1 MSKTLAVTIISALII
16 SAIAIVPCIRFA
28 SAQTNYITINADGSI
43 TPSNAPIQRLGDL
56 YVLTGN
62 MATIYVEKSNLILDG
77 NGYILEGEAPDSTGP
92 FSQTTNYGGIYL
104 ERLQNVTVKGFSIKY
119 CQMGVDLDYCSNIVI
134 SGNNI
139 SGIWHPLTLSFLPSG
154 ITIRGGGNNI
164 VTGNIFENNNVGIF
178 LWEDS
183 KGNIISENTISGN
196 TYDGIRLAESS
207 GNTFYHNNFVN
218 TKNIFDY
225 GWEYNRP
232 PSYNIWDNGVE
243 GNFWNNY
250 NGSDSNKDGI
260 GDTAHM
266 ADTHNKDRY
275 PLMEPFNSTYY
286 LLKVTSPK
294 IAVLSPINQIYNDSN
309 VILDIN
315 LDKAVNWTSFS
326 LDGQDNQTFTGNI
339 TLSEFSNGSH
349 NVTVYAQDTFGN
361 IGSSET
367 ISFTIAKPESES
379 FPVVPIAAVSTLAVA
394 LVAAGLLVYRKKHKT
409 TIQINPLGNFARLLK

>member
-1 MSKTLAVTIISALII
+1 MSKALAVTIISALII

-28 SAQTNYITINADGSI
+28 SAQTNYITINADGNI

-62 MATIYVEKSNLILDG
+62 TAAIYVEKSNLILDG
-77 NGYILEGEAPDSTGP
+77 NGYMLEGETPDSTGSY
-92 FSQTTNYGGIYL
+92 SQTTNYGGIYL
-104 ERLQNVTVKGFSIKY
+104 ERVQNVTVKGFSIKY
-119 CQMGVDLDYCSNIVI
+119 CQMGVDLEYCSNIVI

-178 LWEDS
+178 LWGDS
-183 KGNIISENTISGN
+183 KGNIISENTISGS

-218 TKNIFDY
+218 TKNVYDY
-225 GWEYNRP
+225 GWDHNRP
-232 PSYNIWDNGVE
+232 PSYNDWDNGVE
-243 GNFWNNY
+243 GNFWSNY
-250 NGSDSNKDGI
+250 NGSDSNKDSI

-275 PLMEPFNSTYY
+275 PLMEPFNRTYY
-286 LLKVTSPK
+286 LLKITPPK
-294 IAVLSPINQIYNDSN
+294 ISLLSPLNTVYNESSVSLIFN
-309 VILDIN
+309 A
-315 LDKAVNWTSFS
+315 DKAVNWTTYS
-326 LDGQDNQTFTGNI
+326 LDGQQNI
-339 TLSEFSNGSH
+339 TLSGNIDLTDLPNSLH
-349 NVTVYAQDTFGN
+349 NITVYAQDTFGN

-367 ISFTIAKPESES
+367 INFTIAKPEPES
-379 FPVVPIAAVSTLAVA
+379 FPTVPVAVASVVVVA
-394 LVAAGLLVYRKKHKT
+394 LVVAGLLVYHKKHKPT
-409 TIQINPLGNFARLLK
+409 

>member
-1 MSKTLAVTIISALII
+1 MSKALAVTIISALII
-16 SAIAIVPCIRFA
+16 SVITIVPCVRFA

-43 TPSNAPIQRLGDL
+43 TPSNAPIQRIGDL

-62 MATIYVEKSNLILDG
+62 TAAIYVEKSNLILDG
-77 NGYILEGEAPDSTGP
+77 NGYMLEGEAPDSTGP

-104 ERLQNVTVKGFSIKY
+104 ERVQNVTVKDFSIKY
-119 CQMGVDLDYCSNIVI
+119 CQMGVDLEYCSNIVI

-154 ITIRGGGNNI
+154 ISLRGGGNNL
-164 VTGNIFENNNVGIF
+164 VTGNIFENDNVGIF

-183 KGNIISENTISGN
+183 KGNIISENTISSS

-218 TKNIFDY
+218 TKNVYDS
-225 GWEYNRP
+225 GWDHNRP
-232 PSYNIWDNGVE
+232 PSYNDWDNGLE

-260 GDTAHM
+260 GDTEHW

-286 LLKVTSPK
+286 LLKFTPPK
-294 IAVLSPINQIYNDSN
+294 ISLLSPLNMVYNESS
-309 VILDIN
+309 VPLIFSA
-315 LDKAVNWTSFS
+315 DKAINSTSYS
-326 LDGQDNQTFTGNI
+326 LDGQQNI
-339 TLSEFSNGSH
+339 TFSGNTNLTDISNGVH
-349 NVTVYAQDTFGN
+349 NITIYAQDTFGN
-361 IGSSET
+361 IGSSQT
-367 ISFTIAKPESES
+367 ISFTVAKPEPTS
-379 FPVVPIAAVSTLAVA
+379 FPVVPVTAVA
-394 LVAAGLLVYRKKHKT
+394 IVAAIVVAGLLVYHKKHKT
-409 TIQINPLGNFARLLK
+409 KANL